1 MYLNLK
7 INLIKIV
14 KTIPNDNKY
23 SEITRA
29 HKHLDYIDN
38 EYESAQSRAPVRF
51 GSFFGT
57 PISHNKNGNE
67 TNASTSNI
75 ANGNAMKLAEIG
87 RNSVSPTMKPVQFSF
102 GKLTDN
108 ETNASTSNIAN
119 GNANKG
125 NEIGR
130 NYFGKPTGNETN
142 ASTSN
147 GLFSNKNGLF
157 SNGNGLFS

>member
-75 ANGNAMKLAEIG
+75 ANGNA
-87 RNSVSPTMKPVQFSF
+87 
-102 GKLTDN
+102 
-108 ETNASTSNIAN
+108 
-119 GNANKG
+119 NKG